1 MILRIWC
8 WSEHQNQSRWACQFH
23 ARHAGYA
30 KANWLHDNFTIT
42 SRSACPACQTRRAK
56 TGNELSTR
64 REIWDLSLARSI
76 LGCEGTFLIRNKMLS
91 NFSFQA
97 VFQRPSP
104 YSFYFRKLRSR
115 YAVRKRNSQMSKLS
129 RGMSTVR
136 KTKQTRQRSCQLFR
150 ILRKPNSTSVLL
162 FLQNNSKFTSG
173 GC

>member
-1 MILRIWC
+1 MWFSGYDAGANIKISHAGRA
-8 WSEHQNQSRWACQFH
+8 NFMPACQIQL
-23 ARHAGYA
+23 A
-30 KANWLHDNFTIT
+30 

-76 LGCEGTFLIRNKMLS
+76 LGCEGTFLIQNKMLS

-104 YSFYFRKLRSR
+104 YGFYFRKLRSR
-115 YAVRKRNSQMSKLS
+115 YALRKRNSQMSKLS

-136 KTKQTRQRSCQLFR
+136 TTKQTRQRSWQIFR
-150 ILRKPNSTSVLL
+150 ILRKPNSISVLL